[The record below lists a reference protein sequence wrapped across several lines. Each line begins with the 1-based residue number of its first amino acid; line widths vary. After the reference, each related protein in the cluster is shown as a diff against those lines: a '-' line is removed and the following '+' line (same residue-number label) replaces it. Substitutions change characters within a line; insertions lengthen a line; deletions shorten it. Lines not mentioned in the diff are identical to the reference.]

1 MGEAG
6 NNGASG
12 IWNENK
18 GLYKTSDGNIEILKP
33 EADSDGSTSTAA
45 SKGTMLIAGNS
56 KTVALG
62 PGGMALAP
70 GLPLGLGWFGRDCC
84 HVRIMTTAR
93 RSSSVYVDEDLRAH

>member
-56 KTVALG
+56 KPWHSVQAAWPWL
-62 PGGMALAP
+62 PACRSVLA
-70 GLPLGLGWFGRDCC
+70 G
-84 HVRIMTTAR
+84 
-93 RSSSVYVDEDLRAH
+93 SSDAA

>member
-1 MGEAG
+1 MAHPV
-6 NNGASG
+6 SG
-12 IWNENK
+12 MRIRDCTK
-18 GLYKTSDGNIEILKP
+18 PVTATSKLKP

-70 GLPLGLGWFGRDCC
+70 GLPLGLGWF
-84 HVRIMTTAR
+84 IR
-93 RSSSVYVDEDLRAH
+93 RRLGLDASDILDRKLGLK